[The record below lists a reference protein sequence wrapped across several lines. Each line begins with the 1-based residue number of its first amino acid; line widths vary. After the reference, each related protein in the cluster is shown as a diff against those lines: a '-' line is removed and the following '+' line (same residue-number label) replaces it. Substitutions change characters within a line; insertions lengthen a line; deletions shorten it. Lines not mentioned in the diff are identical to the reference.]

1 MSTKAFTYI
10 VKLLSAREYS
20 EHKLREKLKEKKFPA
35 NEIEDALSEIKA
47 RGHLK
52 EEVYAEARIRGFMNK
67 SYSVN
72 YIRQKMAQEHLVV
85 SEEIIQEIFEDNN
98 MSEEQQIE
106 RLARKKI
113 GMKTDLDGG
122 EQGKILR
129 YLISK
134 GHDFSLSKKVLK
146 SVMGSNAADF
156 ESDIY

>member
-35 NEIEDALSEIKA
+35 NEIEEAISEIKV

-52 EEVYAEARIRGFMNK
+52 EEVYTEARIRGFMNK

-72 YIRQKMAQEHLVV
+72 YIRQRMAQEHLSI
-85 SEEIIQEIFEDNN
+85 SEETIQEIFEDNN

-113 GMKTDLDGG
+113 GIKTDLDYD
-122 EQGKILR
+122 QQSKILR

-134 GHDFSLSKKVLK
+134 GHDFSLSKNVLK
-146 SVMGSNAADF
+146 YVIGESSANF
-156 ESDIY
+156 ESDSY

>member
-35 NEIEDALSEIKA
+35 NEIEDALSEVKA
-47 RGHLK
+47 RGYLK

-67 SYSVN
+67 SYSIN
-72 YIRQKMAQEHLVV
+72 YIRQKMAQEHLSVD
-85 SEEIIQEIFEDNN
+85 EDTIQEIFEDNQ

-113 GMKTDLDGG
+113 GTKTSLDFND
-122 EQGKILR
+122 QSKILR

-146 SVMGSNAADF
+146 SVLGENAADF
-156 ESDIY
+156 ESEAY

>member
-10 VKLLSAREYS
+10 VKLLAAREYS
-20 EHKLREKLKEKKFPA
+20 EHKLREKLREKKFPA
-35 NEIEDALSEIKA
+35 NEIDDALSEIKA
-47 RGHLK
+47 RGYLK

-72 YIRQKMAQEHLVV
+72 YIRQKMAQEHLTID
-85 SEEIIQEIFEDNN
+85 EDTINEIFEDNN
-98 MSEEQQIE
+98 MNEEQQIE

-113 GMKTDLDGG
+113 GMKTSLDFN
-122 EQGKILR
+122 EQSKILR

-146 SVMGSNAADF
+146 SVMGENAADF
-156 ESDIY
+156 ESDAY

>member
-35 NEIEDALSEIKA
+35 NEIEEAISEIKV

-52 EEVYAEARIRGFMNK
+52 EEVYTEARIRGFMNK

-72 YIRQKMAQEHLVV
+72 YIRQKMAQEHLSI
-85 SEEIIQEIFEDNN
+85 SEETIQEIFEDNN

-113 GMKTDLDGG
+113 GIKTDLDYD
-122 EQGKILR
+122 QQSKILR

-134 GHDFSLSKKVLK
+134 GHDFSLSKNVLK
-146 SVMGSNAADF
+146 SVIGESSANF
-156 ESDIY
+156 ESDSY